1 MDLLSK
7 GNTKVLKTNKR
18 QTGYSMKIMHLS
30 PADSSGFGNT
40 CGKESEGCA
49 SSCFRNSGHFLH
61 KNVRAAHDYKTE
73 WFFKDNFTFRAAL
86 QGECSMHQ
94 YDSENVGMTPV
105 VRLNGTSDIAWEEE
119 TPDIFEQCKD
129 TQFLDY
135 TKHLSRMIRFLS
147 GELPENYYLTFS
159 RSEDNWMECVDVLDL
174 GGNVAVVFEELPKTY
189 GTFEV
194 IDGDEHDLRFLD
206 DRPRIVGLLAKGK
219 ARKDMTGFRVRK
231 DMLPEGYEPF
241 RTPYEE
247 YLQRRG

>member
-86 QGECSMHQ
+86 AGECSMHQ

-159 RSEDNWMECVDVLDL
+159 RSETTGWSAWTYSISAATSRSCSRSYRRRTARLKSSTVTNTTFGSWTTGPALSDC
-174 GGNVAVVFEELPKTY
+174 LPK
-189 GTFEV
+189 
-194 IDGDEHDLRFLD
+194 
-206 DRPRIVGLLAKGK
+206 AKQGK
-219 ARKDMTGFRVRK
+219 T
-231 DMLPEGYEPF
+231 
-241 RTPYEE
+241 
-247 YLQRRG
+247 